1 MQRYFING
9 PLLEDGSVEIS
20 GEDAKHISR
29 VLRMGVGDRVIV
41 VISQRSFIAEITTI
55 TDQSVIVV
63 PESNELRNNEMPI
76 RVAIACGLPKGEKL
90 EWIAQKATE
99 LGMNELIPFKAERS
113 IVKWDDKKGAKKQER
128 LQKIAKEAA
137 EQSHR
142 SIIPEVHEPISLKQ
156 LIDMSSQFDVLYV
169 ADEEDAKAITRTRFA
184 EQMKSVYDKLSMM
197 VVFGPEGGL
206 SRNEAEVL
214 KEAGFKTISLGP
226 RILRTETAPLYVL
239 SAISYE
245 FE

>member
-1 MQRYFING
+1 MQRYFLSG
-9 PLLEDGSVEIS
+9 PLREDGSIEIS

-29 VLRMGVGDRVIV
+29 VLRMGIGDRVIV
-41 VISQRSFIAEITTI
+41 VINQRSFEAEII
-55 TDQSVIVV
+55 QVSDHSILVL
-63 PESNELRNNEMPI
+63 PESSELRNNEMPI

-113 IVKWDDKKGAKKQER
+113 IVKWDNKKGAKKQER

-142 SIIPEVHEPISLKQ
+142 SIIPEVHEPVTLKQ
-156 LIDMSSQFDVLYV
+156 LLNMSSQYDVLFI
-169 ADEEDAKAITRTRFA
+169 ADEEDAKASTRTRFA
-184 EQMKSVYDKLSMM
+184 EQMKSVYDKLSML

>member
-9 PLLEDGSVEIS
+9 PIENGSIEIT
-20 GEDAKHISR
+20 GDDAKHISR
-29 VLRMGVGDRVIV
+29 VLRMTAGDRVIV
-41 VISQRSFIAEITTI
+41 VMNQKSYEAEITHVS
-55 TDQSVIVV
+55 DQSVTAIPDSV
-63 PESNELRNNEMPI
+63 ELKNNELPV

-90 EWIAQKATE
+90 ELIAQKGTE
-99 LGMNELIPFKAERS
+99 LGMSEMIPFNAERS

-128 LQKIAKEAA
+128 FQKIAKEAA

-142 SIIPEVHEPISLKQ
+142 SVIPEIHSPVSMKQ
-156 LIDMSSQFDVLYV
+156 LLDISVHYDVLFV
-169 ADEEDAKAITRTRFA
+169 ADEEDAKAEVRTRFA
-184 EQMKSVYDKLSMM
+184 EQMKSVYGKLSMM

-206 SRNEAEVL
+206 TRNEAQIL
-214 KEAGFKTISLGP
+214 KEAGFRTISLGP

>member
-1 MQRYFING
+1 MQRYFIQE
-9 PLLEDGSVEIS
+9 PVREDGTVEI
-20 GEDAKHISR
+20 GGDDAKHISR
-29 VLRMGVGDRVIV
+29 VLRMGIGDRIIV
-41 VISQRSFIAEITTI
+41 VVESQAYEAEITSI
-55 TDQSVIVV
+55 SDQAVV
-63 PESNELRNNEMPI
+63 ALLEPDVLKNNELPI

-90 EWIAQKATE
+90 EWIAQKGTE
-99 LGMNELIPFKAERS
+99 LGMSEMIPFHAERS
-113 IVKWDDKKGAKKQER
+113 IVKWDHKKGAKKQER

-142 SIIPEVHEPISLKQ
+142 SVIPEIHEPVTMKQ
-156 LIDMSSQFDVLYV
+156 LLGLSSGFDVLFI
-169 ADEEDAKAITRTRFA
+169 ADEEDAKAESRTRFA
-184 EQMKSVYDKLSMM
+184 EQMKSVYDKLSVM

-206 SRNEAEVL
+206 SRSEAEVL

-239 SAISYE
+239 AALSYE